1 MPGGVWTTDSGH
13 SLGRQT
19 SDHTSSIFP
28 VNNPALVHERW
39 EDDII
44 WDTEAVPRIPK
55 PVIPRLDPNDPDIIL
70 GIPEEVTVTNTAD
83 KDGKKVRPLTG
94 RYTTYPTLTSTN

>member
-1 MPGGVWTTDSGH
+1 MCLMLGGVWTTDSGH
-13 SLGRQT
+13 SLSRQT
-19 SDHTSSIFP
+19 TDHTSSIFP
-28 VNNPALVHERW
+28 INNPALVHEHW

-83 KDGKKVRPLTG
+83 KDGKKVG
-94 RYTTYPTLTSTN
+94 HWWIHYPPHTSTR